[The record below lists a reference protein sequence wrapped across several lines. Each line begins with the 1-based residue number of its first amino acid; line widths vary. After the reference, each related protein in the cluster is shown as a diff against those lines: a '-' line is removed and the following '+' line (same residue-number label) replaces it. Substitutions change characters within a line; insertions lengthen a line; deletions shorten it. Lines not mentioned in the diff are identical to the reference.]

1 MKTSLNILI
10 VLIFSLPF
18 VARADQ
24 STDHLETYL
33 TEVIASAKDGGGS
46 ALLKASR
53 YWLSRPRNSHFSVVR
68 FIKLH
73 DPASWSL
80 GKVKRAGDY
89 MAIDVAFNTCCW
101 DQPWMTSF
109 ELIRQGDKWSI
120 SDFDDITLRPIVK
133 EPEDAKDL
141 LSKWLEQAFQGIARL
156 DQAANET
163 KSKAIRD
170 YYGSGLGFWTPS
182 FKSKMWFLWLN
193 QHRPTSET
201 QIEIEN
207 KQDNATN
214 LKVRFSGGGL
224 RQSTV
229 SFLFSMRKESG
240 RWFVADYEN
249 ITQNLRKKKRAESA
263 KKFIEQVGDVEI
275 DQRSAESVVHTQLA
289 ILATAER
296 IGNKHAVM
304 WHEVTK
310 NSEPL
315 WEVSKEARRSLG
327 RLIAMNLAGQR
338 PDGNW
343 SLEVESSAADK
354 AVIVAIPVSNSLLF
368 KGIRFELMQK
378 GTKWVIQS
386 AVLFR

>member
-10 VLIFSLPF
+10 VLIVSLPF
-18 VARADQ
+18 AARADQ

-33 TEVIASAKDGGGS
+33 TEVITSVKNGGKG
-46 ALLKASR
+46 ALLKASQ
-53 YWLSRPRNSHFSVVR
+53 YWLSSPRNSHFSVVR

-73 DPASWSL
+73 DSVSWSL

-89 MAIDVAFNTCCW
+89 MAIDVAFNTCYW

-133 EPEDAKDL
+133 EPEDAKEL

-156 DQAANET
+156 EQAANKT

-229 SFLFSMRKESG
+229 SFLFSMRKEGG

-289 ILATAER
+289 ILSAAER
-296 IGNKHAVM
+296 IVNQHAVM
-304 WHEVTK
+304 TEVIK

-327 RLIAMNLAGQR
+327 RLIAMNLAGQK
-338 PDGNW
+338 PDSNW
-343 SLEVESSAADK
+343 SLDVRSSAADK

-378 GTKWVIQS
+378 GAKWLIQS